1 MITYIMD
8 IIDTD
13 IIPETRKPKEIER
26 ESYDDDFDDDDNED
40 DYSCYR

>member
-1 MITYIMD
+1 MD

-13 IIPETRKPKEIER
+13 IIPENRKPKEIER
-26 ESYDDDFDDDDNED
+26 ESYDDGDDSIDEEED